1 MNKIALYEI
10 QNENT
15 GLNSVNSVVLSQ
27 YILFLSAFQRDMYY
41 GNVWWT
47 TCLNIVRH
55 KTKYNEHSGVSVTRL
70 TSSTD
75 GIYASIVRSNDD
87 IVKYRYSTK
96 YFSVKPFEMKR
107 RDMPPTKVAKLLFG
121 LISWHKSSIKLT
133 NGESSQRE
141 GNSSEEIK

>member
-1 MNKIALYEI
+1 MFD
-10 QNENT
+10 
-15 GLNSVNSVVLSQ
+15 SVVKWAEWTREQ
-27 YILFLSAFQRDMYY
+27 NCPVWNTKWKYWIKFCNIFYFCQLFRETCFY

-107 RDMPPTKVAKLLFG
+107 RENPKICHPQKSLNYCLAWFLD
-121 LISWHKSSIKLT
+121 ISLQS
-133 NGESSQRE
+133 N
-141 GNSSEEIK
+141 